1 MKRTLAIFLSVCM
14 LLALISCDFSTLVDE
29 TTSGKA
35 ESTTAPTESTTT
47 NDDTTINDNDTTSPS
62 DENTTAKSETT
73 SAPVTTSAPET
84 TTPPVEEEITITEQV
99 LLDHDGFKVTAK
111 SFSEDGFWGPE
122 LKILVENNT
131 TKNISLMGDEL
142 IVNNYM
148 ISDLLACSVA
158 PGKKVNET
166 IDIRNS
172 YLEEAGIESIGQIE
186 LYLHLYDKD
195 NYQTIYEN
203 DCVTIKTSA
212 YDKMQITKQDQ
223 GIELLNKDGLKIIGK
238 STNDISVLNNYIDLF
253 IENNT
258 DKNLTVQLRDLSVN
272 GYMVTSL
279 FSCTIY
285 SGKMALD
292 DIMLSSTS
300 LEENNITNINKIE
313 FKFHVVSNETFL
325 TIYDSDTITIN
336 VN

>member
-1 MKRTLAIFLSVCM
+1 MKRTLAIILSACM
-14 LLALISCDFSTLVDE
+14 LFALISCDFSSLVDE
-29 TTSGKA
+29 TTSDKA
-35 ESTTAPTESTTT
+35 ETTTAINESTALDDDTTTDNDETTAQAVTTAVHETTTAP
-47 NDDTTINDNDTTSPS
+47 
-62 DENTTAKSETT
+62 
-73 SAPVTTSAPET
+73 PVK
-84 TTPPVEEEITITEQV
+84 EEITITEQV
-99 LLDHDGFKVTAK
+99 LLDYNGFKVTAK